1 MFRAKLARDGADRE
15 TTLIHNQWKIA
26 GASLLALGFATACGG
41 ETPPPVEP
49 APPPVAETPAP
60 PPGPDYASFVS
71 SPGRIAD
78 DTAKDAARK
87 PAEVLA
93 FSKIMPG
100 QTVFEME
107 AGAGYYTE
115 LLSLTVGPTGKVI
128 MQAPKEFEGFYKDA
142 LAARTKA
149 NRLANVTVSWSPF
162 DKLDA
167 ADASVDVVTWFQG
180 PHELYCAKACGNA
193 AMGDPAKSFA
203 EVARILKPGGLL
215 VIMDHVAP
223 SGAPTTSGNDLHRID
238 PLPVKALA
246 TGAGFALEEES
257 TLLANPADDH
267 TKGVFDPS
275 IQGKTD
281 QFLVRYKK
289 P

>member
-1 MFRAKLARDGADRE
+1 M
-15 TTLIHNQWKIA
+15 TSNIWKIA
-26 GASLLALGFATACGG
+26 GVSLAAIAFATACGDNKAA
-41 ETPPPVEP
+41 ETPAP
-49 APPPVAETPAP
+49 APVAEAPPAP

-71 SPGRIAD
+71 APGRI
-78 DTAKDAARK
+78 DTDMAKDANRK

-115 LLSLTVGPTGKVI
+115 LLSRAVGPSGKVI

-142 LAARTKA
+142 LAARLKD
-149 NRLANVTVSWSPF
+149 NRLANVTQSWSMF

-180 PHELYCAKACGNA
+180 PHELFCKKECGDLK
-193 AMGDPAKSFA
+193 MGELGAVFK
-203 EVARILKPGGLL
+203 EVSRVLKPGGLF
-215 VIMDHVAP
+215 VVMDHAVP
-223 SGAPTTSGNDLHRID
+223 VGTPTTSGNDLHRID
-238 PLPVKALA
+238 PMVVKAAA
-246 TGAGFALEEES
+246 TTAGFALEEES
-257 TLLANPADDH
+257 PLLANPADDH
-267 TKGVFDPS
+267 TKNVFDKT
-275 IQGKTD
+275 IQGHTD
-281 QFLVRYKK
+281 QFLLRYKK

>member
-1 MFRAKLARDGADRE
+1 MTRN
-15 TTLIHNQWKIA
+15 TLKIT
-26 GASLLALGFATACGG
+26 GASLLALAFAAACGG
-41 ETPPPVEP
+41 EAPAPAEP
-49 APPPVAETPAP
+49 APAPVAETPAVP
-60 PPGPDYASFVS
+60 AGPDYASFLA
-71 SPGRIAD
+71 SPGRVAE
-78 DTAKDAARK
+78 DTAKDANRK

-93 FSKIMPG
+93 FTKIMPG

-115 LLSLTVGPTGKVI
+115 LFSLAAGPTGKVI

-142 LAARTKA
+142 LAARTKD

-193 AMGDPAKSFA
+193 VMGDPAKSFA
-203 EVARILKPGGLL
+203 EVSRILKPGGYF
-215 VIMDHVAP
+215 VIMDHVSP
-223 SGAPTTSGNDLHRID
+223 TGTPTTSGNDLHRID
-238 PLPVKALA
+238 PMAVKALA
-246 TGAGFALEEES
+246 TTAGFALDEES
-257 TLLANPADDH
+257 ALLANPADDH

-281 QFLVRYKK
+281 QFLLRYKK